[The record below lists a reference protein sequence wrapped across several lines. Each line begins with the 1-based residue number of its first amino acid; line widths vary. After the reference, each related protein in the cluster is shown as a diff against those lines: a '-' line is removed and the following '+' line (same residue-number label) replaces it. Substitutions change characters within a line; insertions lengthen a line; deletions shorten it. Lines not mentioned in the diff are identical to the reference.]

1 MFSLRCHGEHNMNF
15 LGTYAFDGPHP
26 EDTRHA
32 EFTTLFV
39 VHTLLARIVV
49 WVIEA
54 EVAVSI

>member
-1 MFSLRCHGEHNMNF
+1 MNF

-26 EDTRHA
+26 EDNRHA

-39 VHTLLARIVV
+39 IHTLLARIVV

-54 EVAVSI
+54 EVAISIGVII